1 MATFIPSLDK
11 IQMFK
16 VQPEEGEWALLRFL
30 EQTLDNNFEIYFNPY
45 MNGDRPDI
53 VIMRKGCGVM
63 IIEVKDWNFEL
74 YELDERKNWILKEN
88 RAVLKSPIQQ
98 VLKYKDNLYELHI
111 DTLLEKKI
119 KDYRNFTVVAC
130 AVYFHN
136 ATSEKIQ
143 NLIVKPYAQ
152 DKKYQTFLKYNI
164 DFIGRNNLNKKDF
177 EELLRKRYL
186 ISNTTSFLFT
196 DDIYESFKRFL
207 NPPIHTKEEGIDFYY
222 SEKQREIIYA
232 QDKPQQRIKGVVGSG
247 KTTVMVARAVQTYK
261 RLSKN
266 NADTKILILTY
277 NITLKNFIHDKL
289 NKVREDFPWSA
300 FVITNYHEFINSQLN
315 NLGIPIK
322 IPDGFTGN
330 VSYYLEQ
337 NYYSNYQLFNEHKS
351 EIHKFDAIFIDEIQ
365 DYRRPWMNIIKDCFL
380 SNGGEYLLFGDVK
393 QNIYN
398 NQVDNKDIVTNIVG
412 KPTELLR
419 CFRSDFKVRDLAVEY
434 QKNIFRDKY
443 EIDNF
448 NDNTQ
453 TNEIQF
459 ERNQQGYINYMFLS
473 NYNSVSTLYT
483 IIHENIINKNS
494 TISPNDITVLGYT
507 INLLKKFE
515 AYYRY
520 MSNEK
525 TKTMFETW
533 EMTYK
538 LGLDKI
544 NANKKELDKNNIPE
558 WIYKG
563 IELLKREK
571 DKKTDKAFEQLARLF
586 TIYQLHSEYQDKFKE
601 KLSWYCDQYKCILD
615 TFLKYIETYKDEF
628 EAFITEV
635 NSGDY
640 EFIRKNKKI
649 HFWMNSGTIKIATI
663 NSFKG
668 WESELV
674 FLILEKK
681 NDFNNSF
688 DELIYTGITRSR
700 SNLVIINFGNEEYDK
715 KMKPLIDKVK

>member
-1 MATFIPSLDK
+1 MAIFIPTLDK

-16 VQPEEGEWALLRFL
+16 VLPEEGEWTLLRFL
-30 EQTLDNNFEIYFNPY
+30 EHNLDDSFEVYFNPY

-53 VIMRKGCGVM
+53 VIMRKNYGVL
-63 IIEVKDWNFEL
+63 IIEVKDWNFDL
-74 YELDERKNWILKEN
+74 YELDEKKNWVLKEN
-88 RAVLKSPIQQ
+88 KAVLKSPIQQ

-136 ATSEKIQ
+136 ANTKSIQ
-143 NLIVKPYAQ
+143 NLIINPYCK
-152 DKKYQTFLKYNI
+152 DDNYQSFLKHNI
-164 DFIGRNNLNKKDF
+164 DFIGQNNLNKNDF
-177 EELLRKRYL
+177 EKLLKKRYL
-186 ISNTTSFLFT
+186 ISNKTSLFFT
-196 DDIYESFKRFL
+196 SDLYESFKRFL
-207 NPPIHTKEEGIDFYY
+207 NPTIHTKEEGVYIKY
-222 SEKQREIIYA
+222 SKKQLEIIYNNE
-232 QDKPQQRIKGVVGSG
+232 KTQQRIKGVVGSG
-247 KTTVMVARAVQTYK
+247 KTTVMVARAVQIFK

-266 NADTKILILTY
+266 NVDPKILILTY

-289 NKVREDFPWSA
+289 NKVPEKFSWSA

-315 NLGIPIK
+315 NLNIPII
-322 IPDGFTGN
+322 IPPDISKEDIN
-330 VSYYLEQ
+330 YYLEQ
-337 NYYSNYQLFNEHKS
+337 NYYSNYSLFKKMESKIEKYDS
-351 EIHKFDAIFIDEIQ
+351 ILIDEIQ
-365 DYRRPWMNIIKDCFL
+365 DYKRPWMDIVKNCFL

-398 NQVDNKDIVTNIVG
+398 NQVDNKDIVTNIMG

-419 CFRSDFKVRDLAVEY
+419 CFRSDFKVRDLAIEY
-434 QKNIFRDKY
+434 QKNIFKDKY

-448 NDNTQ
+448 NANIQ
-453 TNEIQF
+453 SNEIQY
-459 ERNQQGYINYMFLS
+459 ERNQHGYIDYMFLPHS
-473 NYNSVSTLYT
+473 NSVSTLYT
-483 IIHENIINKNS
+483 LIHENIINQS
-494 TISPNDITVLGYT
+494 QTISPNDITILGYT

-538 LGLDKI
+538 LGLDRC
-544 NANKKELDKNNIPE
+544 KKSPNQE
-558 WIYKG
+558 WIVRGK
-563 IELLKREK
+563 ELLKRDK
-571 DKKTDKAFEQLARLF
+571 DKKSDSAFQQLARLF
-586 TIYQLHSEYQDKFKE
+586 TIYQLYSEYPDKFKSKLEFYCE
-601 KLSWYCDQYKCILD
+601 KYKC
-615 TFLKYIETYKDEF
+615 TFEAFLKYIETYKNELVAL
-628 EAFITEV
+628 EKQV

-640 EFIRKNKKI
+640 EFIRKYKKI

-668 WESELV
+668 WESELIY
-674 FLILEKK
+674 LILEK
-681 NDFNNSF
+681 NNAFNNSF

-700 SNLVIINFGNEEYDK
+700 SNLVIINFGNDEYDK
-715 KMKPLIDKVK
+715 KIKPLIEKVK